1 MTASVQGVLG
11 PPRDRFGLVVAV
23 SAVLHVAVLAAALVL
38 RPAPIIDLEQK
49 PIVARLVRLGEK
61 RPENLLPRKEPD
73 AAGRPEA
80 PPTAAPAPPAPAPA
94 PKAAPAAR
102 APPPPKPRT
111 APPAAGRPDAFAAAL
126 SRIRREK
133 VLTPDTSGSPDG
145 DPSGDASSGEAG
157 DRYLSLVQRALRETY
172 RLPSTISERD
182 QVGLRATVV
191 LYVEPDGRI
200 SRWAFESRSGSQAFD
215 DALDRAIRQARLPP
229 PPAELRE
236 RYRTVG
242 LGVRFTM

>member
-23 SAVLHVAVLAAALVL
+23 SAALHVVAIVAALVL

-80 PPTAAPAPPAPAPA
+80 APATAPAPPAAARPAPA
-94 PKAAPAAR
+94 EKPRPA
-102 APPPPKPRT
+102 PPKPRT
-111 APPAAGRPDAFAAAL
+111 GPPAAGRPDAFAAAV

-133 VLTPDTSGSPDG
+133 VLTPDTSGSPEG